1 MKLIQSMI
9 IETNCTIFTSFDIL
23 NDLLPEVE
31 KFAETPELT
40 AIFVSIMI

>member
-23 NDLLPEVE
+23 NALSPEVE
-31 KFAETPELT
+31 KFANTPELT
-40 AIFVSIMI
+40 EIFVSIII